1 MEGIRNKELIDYIE
15 QNKVSCARID
25 GVFLI
30 GIKDV
35 DIIIDRVKNYVV
47 LADVMQAKGEP
58 LPDYELDYCNKCMQM
73 TNHLDGICQK
83 CKGNGV

>member
-35 DIIIDRVKNYVV
+35 DIIIDRVKNSVV
-47 LADVMQAKGEP
+47 LADVSNRRELLIAF
-58 LPDYELDYCNKCMQM
+58 LDDINARSYEHIKTDEGKVDAFISNL
-73 TNHLDGICQK
+73 
-83 CKGNGV
+83 

>member
-35 DIIIDRVKNYVV
+35 DIIIDRVKNSVG
-47 LADVMQAKGEP
+47 LADVSVSDDDIIRTLRLIRLLKQ
-58 LPDYELDYCNKCMQM
+58 
-73 TNHLDGICQK
+73 
-83 CKGNGV
+83 